1 MELNV
6 KRHDLCF
13 SGSKRYL
20 VVFFLLFNKN
30 VYNYLSINDILTWFP
45 LYISTP
51 NHDDG
56 HGPTKA

>member
-6 KRHDLCF
+6 KRHDFCF
-13 SGSKRYL
+13 SGSKRYFGGFSFYL
-20 VVFFLLFNKN
+20 IKN
-30 VYNYLSINDILTWFP
+30 VYNYLSGNNILTWFP
-45 LYISTP
+45 LNISTP